1 MKKGKE
7 RTCESDIHDDNWYP
21 CGECHLPGR
30 SGSTRWILAEQQ
42 HWPRQAGHPVMHD
55 SSRQRYLAFF
65 TNSTSFVGSIFLMF
79 LLLPIEWILSLM
91 HSKLW
96 CNLLDMLIILDIFG
110 LLGAYAAGSNR
121 DWKTS
126 VYVTAIVF
134 TVLAYFSVHVMIS
147 FRHKESQN
155 PEPRNDN
162 SHVG

>member
-1 MKKGKE
+1 
-7 RTCESDIHDDNWYP
+7 
-21 CGECHLPGR
+21 
-30 SGSTRWILAEQQ
+30 
-42 HWPRQAGHPVMHD
+42 MHD

-65 TNSTSFVGSIFLMF
+65 TNSTSFVASIFLMF
-79 LLLPIEWILSLM
+79 LLLPVEWMLSLM

-134 TVLAYFSVHVMIS
+134 TVLAYFSVHVVIS

-162 SHVG
+162 SHVGQATA